1 MKTVRTDAPQTVP
14 PGGDLQLQFAQGLL
28 GLPQMK
34 RFVLRAPA
42 CDVPFCWLD
51 LRDQPG
57 HGFVVVAGAS
67 VVPGYA
73 PDISQPDA
81 EALGLGSPDD
91 ALVLNLVTVCANGQA
106 TINLRGP
113 LVVNRHTCAAKQ
125 CVPANVSTFSL
136 QHPVPA
142 RSAAAA

>member
-14 PGGDLQLQFAQGLL
+14 PGGDLQLQFGLGLL
-28 GLPQMK
+28 GLPHMK
-34 RFVLRAPA
+34 RFVLRAPSA
-42 CDVPFCWLD
+42 DSPFCWLE

-81 EALGLGSPDD
+81 DYLGLASPDD
-91 ALVLNLVTVCANGQA
+91 ALVLNLVTVGANGQP
-106 TINLRGP
+106 TVNLRGP
-113 LVVNRHTCAAKQ
+113 LVVNRHTYAAKQ

-136 QHPVPA
+136 QHPLPT
-142 RSAAAA
+142 RPAAAA